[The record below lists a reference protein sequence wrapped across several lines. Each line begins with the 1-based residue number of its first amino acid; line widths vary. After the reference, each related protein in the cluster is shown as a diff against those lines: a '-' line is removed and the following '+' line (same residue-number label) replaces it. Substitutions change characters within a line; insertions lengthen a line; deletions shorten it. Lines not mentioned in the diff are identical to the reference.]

1 MEKVCIKCNM
11 TKKLDNFYI
20 RKNNRVE
27 NRCKSCIK
35 EINKNRKEEIRNYK
49 KEYYSRNKELINLKI
64 QNLNA
69 DDKEKIRNSKKRH
82 YENNK
87 SKYKEYYKNN
97 KEKRRDYHKEKM
109 NNDIVYK
116 LKHGFNRRLNKSLKR
131 GKFIKSNSIP
141 FLESIGCSFEDF
153 KLYLESKFE
162 YWMKWENYGLY
173 NGELNYGWDI
183 DHIIPSSSA
192 KTEEDIIRL
201 NHYTNLQPL
210 CSKLNRDI
218 KKWY

>member
-1 MEKVCIKCNM
+1 M